1 MCVVVNRYY
10 HGLFGKSSLQKKM
23 LTIRLL
29 VTLLLC
35 FDDDAMLKKPN
46 HKMMMEQF
54 ITNYHTI
61 QSTNVAASFI

>member
-35 FDDDAMLKKPN
+35 FDDDAMQKKTKPQN
-46 HKMMMEQF
+46 DDG
-54 ITNYHTI
+54 TI
-61 QSTNVAASFI
+61 YNQLSHHSINQHSC